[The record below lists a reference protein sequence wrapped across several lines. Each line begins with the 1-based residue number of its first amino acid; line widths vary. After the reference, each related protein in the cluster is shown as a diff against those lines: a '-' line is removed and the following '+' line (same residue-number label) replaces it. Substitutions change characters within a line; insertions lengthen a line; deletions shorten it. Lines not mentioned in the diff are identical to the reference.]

1 MAAQASEV
9 TARVARTNELIAYH
23 SPISHRLT
31 AERTSYQSQ
40 MIPVTPYILVACA
53 ETFTRYAEMMRIIDA
68 AMPAEEIGRR
78 GRRPG
83 SQVNTVF
90 LWSIAN
96 FYLLGRKIF
105 TQFDPSMDQLDDTH
119 TVLDFWDRAARG
131 FRGDGTR
138 QADDAG
144 GVVRVYDDALIQ
156 QLVDAAVEVD
166 DELRPRLK
174 RFNATLVNFLFLHYF
189 DTRVGTGDTGPYDL
203 GDGRTLIVRDFYRM
217 SQSDYWWSDVAAE
230 VPFSTSL
237 LDSCCATPRSASPTS
252 ARRTPPRRTI
262 SIVSS
267 ASRCS
272 RPTPAGQMEPPTVSC
287 VRFRSRQSTS

>member
-119 TVLDFWDRAARG
+119 TVLDFWDRAAR
-131 FRGDGTR
+131 DS
-138 QADDAG
+138 
-144 GVVRVYDDALIQ
+144 
-156 QLVDAAVEVD
+156 AVTAPA
-166 DELRPRLK
+166 RP
-174 RFNATLVNFLFLHYF
+174 T
-189 DTRVGTGDTGPYDL
+189 
-203 GDGRTLIVRDFYRM
+203 
-217 SQSDYWWSDVAAE
+217 
-230 VPFSTSL
+230 
-237 LDSCCATPRSASPTS
+237 TPA
-252 ARRTPPRRTI
+252 
-262 SIVSS
+262 VSS
-267 ASRCS
+267 A
-272 RPTPAGQMEPPTVSC
+272 PTTM
-287 VRFRSRQSTS
+287 R